1 MKGCK
6 PWKAVNRCLCYYADS
21 EKPQLTDRRYHL
33 QCASVKFKQFASS
46 YRCWAPFIEYHWG
59 TIVPKFLTN
68 PISPGFR
75 IYFFPS
81 SSTVLLCSFAM
92 WHVCKSHGSLE
103 TWCLAK
109 IWSGPYGTWAVKCC
123 LTRFILVRCNDYDVK
138 LFVITFIITP
148 SFHSLRISLLPCSPI
163 TER

>member
-1 MKGCK
+1 VKSCK

-33 QCASVKFKQFASS
+33 QCASVVGIEHLLSS
-46 YRCWAPFIEYHWG
+46 ITGVRSFQNFWQIR
-59 TIVPKFLTN
+59 
-68 PISPGFR
+68 SPRVSGF
-75 IYFFPS
+75 IYFSIFFDCAP
-81 SSTVLLCSFAM
+81 VLLCSFAM

-138 LFVITFIITP
+138 LFIITP
-148 SFHSLRISLLPCSPI
+148 SFHNLRISLLPCSPFHPNYRTI
-163 TER
+163 EG